1 MSIRT
6 GGKENYP
13 LDGFTNTA
21 RDLLDSVASVLREN
35 AQKVADNL
43 IHQLPG
49 FSMDDKGTLTLD
61 EPVND
66 GIVYEI
72 AFDGTDSDAE
82 ILEKSTGLTLLGEAD
97 EPFSNPVPCAI
108 TGKLTTRRQHIARMY

>member
-1 MSIRT
+1 MYKR
-6 GGKENYP
+6 
-13 LDGFTNTA
+13 
-21 RDLLDSVASVLREN
+21 
-35 AQKVADNL
+35 Q
-43 IHQLPG
+43 
-49 FSMDDKGTLTLD
+49 
-61 EPVND
+61 
-66 GIVYEI
+66 VYEI